1 MTSKECIDFLYGQ
14 RRVFSKPG
22 LSRIEYMLESVGSPQ
37 NKLKYVHVAGT
48 NGKGSCASMV
58 ASMLAAGGFKTGL
71 YVSPDISKRFEGI
84 RINGRMISGG
94 KLAEL
99 VERIAPAVGELDQK
113 DDSPTAFEMI
123 TACVFLWFFLEKCDI
138 CVIECG
144 MGGMLDATNVIKDP
158 LACVLMNISID
169 HVRVLGSTVAEIAAN
184 KAGIIKQGAEVICYG
199 NSDEALETI
208 LRVCRE
214 KGAEATVPDYSLI
227 NIKKLDDTGSVFDY
241 KNLRNIRLGLAGLS
255 QIKNCC
261 CALETV
267 FSLARHGF
275 ETGETAIKKGLKKVR
290 MPGRFEIFSKDPTVI
305 YDGAHNIGSVTAL
318 VENLGKFYP
327 GKKATVVMGVMA
339 DKAYGEILAMLK
351 PLINRLVAVTPDNE
365 RALDKE
371 LLRDEA
377 KALGIEAT
385 CAEIAEIGNI
395 IKKANRND
403 LILVTGSLYIYK
415 DALPHI
421 KNAVRR
427 KEKNM
432 SDKIMTVA
440 IDGPSGAGKS
450 TVAKAISKLFKIGY
464 LDTGAMY
471 RTVALFMDRNIPE
484 LEGEVNA
491 GEIQPATVEK
501 IISLLKNTGIEVRYD
516 ENNVQ
521 HMFLGDEDVSG
532 KIRTPLISME
542 ASKVS
547 AIPEVRVYLVDMQRE
562 IGSRNSIVMDGR
574 DIGTHVLKD
583 ATVKIYLTASAEERA
598 NRRYKEL
605 IEKGSEVSY
614 EEVLKNII
622 DRDYGDTH
630 RASSPLRQAEDAV
643 LLDTTTLSLDGSIS
657 AAVEIVTSKTGV
669 EPVKE

>member
-99 VERIAPAVGELDQK
+99 VERIAPAVGELDQE

-208 LRVCRE
+208 LKVCRE

-351 PLINRLVAVTPDNE
+351 PLIKRLVAVTPDNE

-395 IKKANRND
+395 IEKANRND

-484 LEGEVNA
+484 LEREVNA
-491 GEIQPATVEK
+491 GAIQPATVEK

-614 EEVLKNII
+614 EEVLKDII